1 MINSVRDAFA
11 PALETLGY
19 SINETDPSKLD
30 KAYDILKKRIPTCL
44 PTMLM
49 KHAMRWL

>member
-1 MINSVRDAFA
+1 MIMINSVRDAFA

-30 KAYDILKKRIPTCL
+30 KAYDILKTGSGRACL
-44 PTMLM
+44 LC
-49 KHAMRWL
+49 